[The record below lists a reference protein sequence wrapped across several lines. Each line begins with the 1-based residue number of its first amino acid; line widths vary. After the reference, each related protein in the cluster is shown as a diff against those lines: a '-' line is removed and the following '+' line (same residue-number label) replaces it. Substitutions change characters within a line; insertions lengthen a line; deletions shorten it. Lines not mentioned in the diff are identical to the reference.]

1 MTETK
6 SNVDKINSFLSHLDS
21 QCEKINAGNFGSFID
36 SSSQSPNSPQNSI
49 SQEIPIPT
57 IPQQIQKEK
66 SDDFQLKQPQPQDQ
80 TQFSNSI
87 TKQPNN
93 KQVKASKTSQ
103 ISPEDEIEYNLN
115 DDITKKNRSWCE
127 RSLEQLEMTIQL
139 LDQCL
144 DNDLK
149 DLSRQQNVINLCK
162 KQIDEIKKIYPI

>member
-1 MTETK
+1 MSEAKT
-6 SNVDKINSFLSHLDS
+6 NVDKINSFLAHLDS
-21 QCEKINAGNFGSFID
+21 QCEKINAGNLDSFVD
-36 SSSQSPNSPQNSI
+36 SSTQSQNSPQNSI
-49 SQEIPIPT
+49 TQEIPLPS
-57 IPQQIQKEK
+57 IPQQPQKK
-66 SDDFQLKQPQPQDQ
+66 KNDSFQLQQPPPSNQNQS
-80 TQFSNSI
+80 SNSI
-87 TKQPNN
+87 KQ
-93 KQVKASKTSQ
+93 KSKSQVAISKPPQ

-115 DDITKKNRSWCE
+115 DDITRKNRSWCE